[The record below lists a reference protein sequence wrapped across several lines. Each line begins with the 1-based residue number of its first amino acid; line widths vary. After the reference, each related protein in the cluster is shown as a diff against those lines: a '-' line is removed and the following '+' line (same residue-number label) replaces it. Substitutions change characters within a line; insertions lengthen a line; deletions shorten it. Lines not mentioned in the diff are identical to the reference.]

1 MRPYLFMKLSA
12 KEAKEL
18 MPRGYITSEALCA
31 KIKALAEAGVGYIN
45 TDLTLG
51 QVDEFK
57 ALGYKIEY
65 KDFSRTYI
73 IEWK

>member
-1 MRPYLFMKLSA
+1 MKLSA

-18 MPRGYITSEALCA
+18 MPKGYITSEELCA
-31 KIKALAEAGVGYIN
+31 KIKKLAEAGTGYIN

-57 ALGYKIEY
+57 SLGYKIEY
-65 KDFSRTYI
+65 KEYSRSYQ